1 MDDDPSFCSSCD
13 DLSMHKGLSI
23 FFGLCSGITGILAL
37 TLNDKSQCAQSYD
50 TLRVIG
56 IGLIVFSIC
65 FFVHGLFVLHGF
77 LWLVGPSEIFVFVWD
92 CMLIDE
98 VVRGNESEDCSGGR
112 GTLRLFIIGWMA
124 PLLLVQTLPLLAYGP
139 NEASMTTFYHGPQY
153 AEFQTLVS

>member
-1 MDDDPSFCSSCD
+1 MSAHRFCC
-13 DLSMHKGLSI
+13 I
-23 FFGLCSGITGILAL
+23 VFGLWSLIAGIVAL

-65 FFVHGLFVLHGF
+65 FFVHGFFVLPGF
-77 LWLVGPSEIFVFVWD
+77 LWLVGPSEIFVFVLE

-124 PLLLVQTLPLLAYGP
+124 PLLLVQCLPLLRYGP
-139 NEASMTTFYHGPQY
+139 KHADMSAFYHGPQY
-153 AEFQTLVS
+153 AEFQTLVL